1 MYAAGVNFV
10 SFSAQICR
18 HAQLE
23 MGGQSPFTALLGYA
37 TDFHLER
44 SPRWNA
50 ASRVRERRTRS
61 RLMPGPDTTGP
72 RHDITE
78 SAGRPDGSA
87 TSLRPTRDAQI
98 DCRRAAVAG
107 MNNDLSSP
115 D

>member
-44 SPRWNA
+44 SPR
-50 ASRVRERRTRS
+50 
-61 RLMPGPDTTGP
+61 
-72 RHDITE
+72 
-78 SAGRPDGSA
+78 
-87 TSLRPTRDAQI
+87 
-98 DCRRAAVAG
+98 
-107 MNNDLSSP
+107 
-115 D
+115 